1 MTSYERRNTM
11 DVRLVINPDLCIGYG
26 ECVAEDPAAVT
37 LGEDGCAHALVHL
50 ISAER
55 AQRICAVCPTGAM
68 STADAAD
75 AA

>member
-1 MTSYERRNTM
+1 M

-68 STADAAD
+68 STADAVD

>member
-1 MTSYERRNTM
+1 MAQP
-11 DVRLVINPDLCIGYG
+11 V
-26 ECVAEDPAAVT
+26 
-37 LGEDGCAHALVHL
+37 VHL